1 MIERELVDFLL
12 VSGCRA
18 AINAGKEILEIYNAS
33 DSFNVSVNADSS
45 VVIEAD
51 RVAHETIKETL
62 HPTRIPIMSEEGRN
76 MIFEERYSWDLYWLV
91 DPLDGT
97 IEFIQK
103 NDEFV
108 ISIALMLDKKPII
121 GLIYAPTEDRL
132 YFSDPDRGAF
142 VIEDATRI
150 YETISTATLFS
161 AANPL
166 KLTSTTKDELKSS
179 IKVVVTRSHM
189 DEMTNNIIEQLKDQF
204 EEVEVIN
211 CGAAKKFLLIADGK
225 ADLYFRTTS
234 LNDWDIAAG
243 ESIVK
248 SLGAKMKSL
257 TKDDITYNKKELV
270 IQPFYVT
277 SLSDLEIKLQ
287 Y

>member
-12 VSGCRA
+12 VSGCKA
-18 AINAGKEILEIYNAS
+18 AINAGEQILNIYNSS
-33 DSFNVSVNADSS
+33 DSFDVSVNADSS

-51 RVAHETIKETL
+51 RVAHEAIKKML

-76 MIFEERYSWDLYWLV
+76 MGFEERYSWDLYWLV

-108 ISIALMLDKKPII
+108 ISIALMLDKKAII
-121 GLIYAPTEDRL
+121 GLIYVPTEDKL
-132 YFSDPDRGAF
+132 YFSDPDRGSF
-142 VIEDATRI
+142 VVENATRI
-150 YETISTATLFS
+150 YENASTALLFS

-166 KLTSTTKDELKSS
+166 KLAMHSTNPDT
-179 IKVVVTRSHM
+179 IRVVVTRSHI
-189 DEMTNNIIEQLKDQF
+189 DTQTEVIINRLRERFENI
-204 EEVEVIN
+204 EVIN
-211 CGAAKKFLLIADGK
+211 CGAAKKFLLIASGE
-225 ADLYFRTTS
+225 AELYFRTTP

-248 SLGAKMKSL
+248 EAGAIMKSL
-257 TKDDITYNKKELV
+257 TKEPISYNKKELV

-277 SLSDLEIKLQ
+277 TLSDLEIKLE